1 MLKLIDRIPL
11 LMLVVLA
18 IFFALAPFQ
27 PEPHL
32 LEKARMLLQGSLQKP
47 IDIFDLLM
55 HATPLLLLIVKLLRL
70 KQAR

>member
-11 LMLVVLA
+11 LMLAVFA
-18 IFFALAPFQ
+18 ILFALAPFQ

-32 LEKARMLLQGSLQKP
+32 LEKTRMLLHGTLQKP

>member
-1 MLKLIDRIPL
+1 MLKLIDKIPL
-11 LMLVVLA
+11 SILLVLA
-18 IFFALAPFQ
+18 VFFTLAPFQ

-32 LEKARMLLQGSLQKP
+32 LEKSRMLLNGTLHKP

-55 HATPLLLLIVKLLRL
+55 HATPLMLLIVRLLRL

>member
-1 MLKLIDRIPL
+1 MLKMIDKIPL
-11 LMLVVLA
+11 SILLVLA
-18 IFFALAPFQ
+18 VFFTLAPFQ

-32 LEKARMLLQGSLQKP
+32 LEKSRMLLNGTLHKP

-55 HATPLLLLIVKLLRL
+55 HATPLMLLIVRLLRL